1 MSKLISCHMV
11 SKEYIIIWPNTQ
23 IMVLCIST
31 STFEHTKGLGLKT
44 SSNEHQIKQ
53 TIFDL
58 FVYKYAAESKLMT
71 MNSDVV
77 KDSAFI
83 LILLACSGVFINQV
97 IVCINRYISMD
108 TSVATELERYHRF
121 LIHMYLYKYVKI
133 TVITFCTYVFSAFR
147 MLNSP
152 Q

>member
-1 MSKLISCHMV
+1 MSKLISCHYGF
-11 SKEYIIIWPNTQ
+11 KRIHNHLANTQ

-31 STFEHTKGLGLKT
+31 STFAHTKGLGLKT

-53 TIFDL
+53 TIFHL
-58 FVYKYAAESKLMT
+58 FVYKYTAESKQMT
-71 MNSDVV
+71 MNSEVV

-121 LIHMYLYKYVKI
+121 LIPTQLYKDVKKFQLLHF
-133 TVITFCTYVFSAFR
+133 VCSMYFQHSEC
-147 MLNSP
+147 
-152 Q
+152 